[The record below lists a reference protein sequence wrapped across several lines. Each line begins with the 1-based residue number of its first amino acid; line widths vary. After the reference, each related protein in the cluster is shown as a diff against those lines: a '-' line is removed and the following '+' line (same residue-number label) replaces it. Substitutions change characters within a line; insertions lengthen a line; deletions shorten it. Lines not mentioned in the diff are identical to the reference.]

1 MNNSR
6 FLFGGFFLLFAIQVQ
21 AQIGRKPITPDL
33 NGQPATP
40 NFQKTVTPGANSTA
54 PAENANNNA
63 AQPAQQPIII
73 QQNSERKEI
82 IINKPKK
89 GDLLIE
95 GLAQISFGNDPM
107 MIRFDDIKL
116 RLFNE
121 DNRVYRVRGIINTT
135 TENRTFEESRGQT
148 VEVKITDQ
156 DIHGALGVE
165 FHLKSKNK
173 HLSPYYGAE
182 AMLIMRTQGI
192 KGTNTDDGRTYK
204 FQYSY
209 NETINRTGIYAG
221 GFAGLDYY
229 LNSDFYIG
237 TEIQGGFYALNIRN
251 SGKSVSVGNG
261 VVSQVGFYSGNEMSL
276 RFSYSPGI
284 RIGYKF

>member
-1 MNNSR
+1 MNNLR
-6 FLFGGFFLLFAIQVQ
+6 FLIGGCFLFFAIQVQ

-33 NGQPATP
+33 NGQPVTP
-40 NFQKTVTPGANSTA
+40 NFQKTTTTGTNPTA
-54 PAENANNNA
+54 PAENNANSA
-63 AQPAQQPIII
+63 AQPAPQPIII
-73 QQNSERKEI
+73 QQNSEKKEI

-89 GDLLIE
+89 GDFLIE
-95 GLAQISFGNDPM
+95 GLAQISFGNAPL
-107 MIRFDDIKL
+107 MIRFDDVKL

-135 TENRTFEESRGQT
+135 TENRTFEESRGQQ

-182 AMLIMRTQGI
+182 VMLIMRTQGI

-209 NETINRTGIYAG
+209 NETISRTGIYAG

-237 TEIQGGFYALNIRN
+237 TEIQAGFSALNIRN
-251 SGKSVSVGNG
+251 SGQSVSVGNSLI
-261 VVSQVGFYSGNEMSL
+261 SQTGFYSGNEMSL
-276 RFSYSPGI
+276 GFSYSPGI

>member
-1 MNNSR
+1 MNNLR
-6 FLFGGFFLLFAIQVQ
+6 FLFGGCFLFFAIQAQ

-33 NGQPATP
+33 NGQPITP
-40 NFQKTVTPGANSTA
+40 NFQKTTTPGTNPTTSTDNNANSAT
-54 PAENANNNA
+54 
-63 AQPAQQPIII
+63 QPAPQPIII
-73 QQNSERKEI
+73 QQNSEKKEI

-89 GDLLIE
+89 GDWLIE
-95 GLAQISFGNDPM
+95 GLAQVSFGNDPLM
-107 MIRFDDIKL
+107 VRFDDIKL

-121 DNRVYRVRGIINTT
+121 DLRVYRVRGIINTT
-135 TENRTFEESRGQT
+135 TENRTFEESRGQL

-173 HLSPYYGAE
+173 HVSPYYGAE
-182 AMLIMRTQGI
+182 VMLIMRTQGI

-209 NETINRTGIYAG
+209 NETISRTGIYAG

-237 TEIQGGFYALNIRN
+237 TEIQAGFSALNIRN
-251 SGKSVSVGNG
+251 SGKSVSVGNSLI
-261 VVSQVGFYSGNEMSL
+261 SQIGFYSGNEMSL
-276 RFSYSPGI
+276 GFSYSPGI

>member
-1 MNNSR
+1 MNILR
-6 FLFGGFFLLFAIQVQ
+6 FLFGGCFLFFAISAD

-33 NGQPATP
+33 NSQPATP
-40 NFQKTVTPGANSTA
+40 HFQKPNTSATNNPSNTDNNANSA
-54 PAENANNNA
+54 V
-63 AQPAQQPIII
+63 QPAPQPIII
-73 QQNSERKEI
+73 QQNTEKKEV

-89 GDLLIE
+89 GDWLIE
-95 GLAQISFGNDPM
+95 GLAQVSFGNDPL

-121 DNRVYRVRGIINTT
+121 DLRVYRVRGIINTT
-135 TENRTFEESRGQT
+135 TENRTFEENRGQL
-148 VEVKITDQ
+148 VELKITNQ

-182 AMLIMRTQGI
+182 VMLIMQTQGI

-209 NETINRTGIYAG
+209 NETINRTGINAG
-221 GFAGLDYY
+221 AFAGLDYY
-229 LNSDFYIG
+229 LNSDFYVG
-237 TEIQGGFYALNIRN
+237 TEIQAGFSALNIRN
-251 SGKSVSVGNG
+251 SGKSVSLGNG
-261 VVSQVGFYSGNEMSL
+261 VISQTGFYNGNEMHL
-276 RFSYSPGI
+276 GFNYSPGV

>member
-1 MNNSR
+1 MNNLR
-6 FLFGGFFLLFAIQVQ
+6 FLIGGCFLFFAIQVQ

-33 NGQPATP
+33 NGQPITP
-40 NFQKTVTPGANSTA
+40 NFQKTTTTGTNPTA
-54 PAENANNNA
+54 PAENNANSA
-63 AQPAQQPIII
+63 AQPAPQPIII
-73 QQNSERKEI
+73 QQNSEKKEI

-89 GDLLIE
+89 GDFLIE
-95 GLAQISFGNDPM
+95 GLAQISFGNAPL
-107 MIRFDDIKL
+107 MIRFDDVKL

-135 TENRTFEESRGQT
+135 TENRTFEESRGQQ

-182 AMLIMRTQGI
+182 VMLIMRTQGI

-209 NETINRTGIYAG
+209 NETISRTGIYAG

-237 TEIQGGFYALNIRN
+237 TEIQAGFSALNIRN
-251 SGKSVSVGNG
+251 SGQSVSVGNSLI
-261 VVSQVGFYSGNEMSL
+261 SQTGFYSGNEMSL
-276 RFSYSPGI
+276 GFSYSPGI